1 MQKEDLRIV
10 YMGTPDFAVESLRQL
25 VEGGYN
31 VVGVITMPDKP
42 MGRHG
47 SVLQPSPVKQYA
59 VEKGLRVLQPVNLKD
74 EAFVEEL
81 RSLKADL
88 QIVVAFRMLPEVVWN
103 MPPMGT
109 FNLHASLL
117 PQYRGAAP
125 INWAIINGDTETG
138 ITTFFLKH
146 EIDTG
151 EVIQQVRV
159 PIADEDNVE
168 VIHDK
173 LMNLGGRLV
182 TETVDAI
189 LAGTVK
195 SVPQEELLNLSEE
208 ELRPAPK
215 IFKDTCRIDWTKGV
229 KAVYDFVR
237 GLSPYPAAW
246 TELVHPQ
253 GGVQVMKVFQTEKV
267 FVSQTENSFVPHKEE
282 VGTVSTDGK
291 TYLRVALT
299 DGYLNILSLQLA
311 GKKRMPVAD
320 FLRGFKATEGMC
332 VR

>member
-1 MQKEDLRIV
+1 MNKEDLRIV
-10 YMGTPDFAVESLRQL
+10 YMGTPEFAVESLRCL

-42 MGRHG
+42 VGRHG

-59 VEKGLRVLQPVNLKD
+59 VEHGLRVLQPEKLKE

-125 INWAIINGDTETG
+125 INWAVVNGDKETG

-159 PIADEDNVE
+159 PILEEDNVGD
-168 VIHDK
+168 VYDK
-173 LMNLGGRLV
+173 LMVLGGKLV
-182 TETVDAI
+182 VETVDNLI
-189 LAGTVK
+189 AGKVT
-195 SVPQEELLNLSEE
+195 SIPQEQMMTDEP
-208 ELRPAPK
+208 LRPAPK
-215 IFKDTCRIDWTKGV
+215 IFKETCRINWDQSIDKI
-229 KAVYDFVR
+229 YNFVR
-237 GLSPYPAAW
+237 GFSPYPAAW
-246 TELVHPQ
+246 TELCI
-253 GGVQVMKVFQTEKV
+253 GENVQVLKIYET
-267 FVSQTENSFVPHKEE
+267 TKEYTTPSDP
-282 VGTVSTDGK
+282 VGALVADGK
-291 TYLRVALT
+291 HGLKIAAS
-299 DGYLNILSLQLA
+299 DGYISVKSLQLA
-311 GKKRMPVAD
+311 GKKRMSVKD
-320 FLRGFKATEGMC
+320 FLCGFKITDNITC
-332 VR
+332 K